1 MRLLAVCRSGRG
13 RERSHEEDELP
24 ALLLGEAFLEGG
36 HGLSA
41 YADFIEELPVGD
53 ATHALGVDEAR
64 GRWVVHG
71 GIGAIAF
78 SGFAMTLDT
87 FIEIDDAGGGEGLWS
102 RFKGI
107 STELGFFGNFPLPV
121 LINRKDYGNRD
132 RGEEKNEQK
141 FAQAESASRM
151 GSHGQVEIFAYGDGR
166 QKNEK
171 PNVKRAETL
180 RPRRTQESLGE
191 KHWNEA
197 TGRGRSAREARR

>member
-1 MRLLAVCRSGRG
+1 
-13 RERSHEEDELP
+13 LP
-24 ALLLGEAFLEGG
+24 SLFFGQAFLEGR

-41 YADFIEELPVGD
+41 LADFIKELPVGD
-53 ATHALGVDEAR
+53 ATYVLGVDEAC
-64 GRWVVHG
+64 GRRVVHG

-78 SGFAMTLDT
+78 SGFAVALDT

-151 GSHGQVEIFAYGDGR
+151 GSHGQGEIFAYRDGR
-166 QKNEK
+166 QKKEK
-171 PNVKRAETL
+171 PDRERTETL
-180 RPRRTQESLGE
+180 RISEDNRD
-191 KHWNEA
+191 
-197 TGRGRSAREARR
+197 